1 VFASDEAEVGLTLD
15 AQVFEDDLELVV
27 FADDVVLLAVLL
39 LFLAV
44 LLVLVAGRER
54 EARVALEEVPDFVE
68 LLLEL
73 GLTLI
78 VLDVLQQ
85 LVYYAPETPQI

>member
-1 VFASDEAEVGLTLD
+1 MFASDEAEVGLTLD